1 MEVEPFLLAY
11 SINMVLAQ
19 RLLRKLCPKCK
30 SPIQEPDADMLR
42 RLGLTDKEIKTSTFY
57 RPIGC
62 NDCLNGYRGRTA
74 IHEAMY
80 FNKDIRKIILEAEGM
95 VDEEKLRQ
103 QAIRNGMRTL
113 RQAAVELLR
122 NGITSLEEVA
132 SATVE
137 DE

>member
-1 MEVEPFLLAY
+1 MGVEPFLLAY

-19 RLLRKLCPKCK
+19 RLMRKLCPKCK
-30 SPIQEPDADMLR
+30 SPINDPDVEALKR
-42 RLGLTDKEIKTSTFY
+42 VGLTEQEIKKSTFY

-62 NDCLNGYRGRTA
+62 NDCHSGYKGRTA
-74 IHEAMY
+74 IHEALY
-80 FNKDIRKIILEAEGM
+80 FTKNIRKIILGAEGM
-95 VDEEKLRQ
+95 VDDEKLRA
-103 QAIRNGMRTL
+103 QAIENGMKTL
-113 RQAAVELLR
+113 RQAAVELLK